1 MRVVALILASFL
13 LYGCFTQDPAP
24 VSLRGEEFYG
34 NRERDENADYRL
46 TRDYSDKGTATTT
59 ASKRKLLVRDIST
72 RGTPPSSA
80 KLKQGPKPS
89 PSKGCEFDM
98 PLDGGKV
105 VESGAD
111 GGNGPYCNDGVAI
124 FADGIAKVKAAGSGK
139 VMYVGKGLRWYGSL
153 VILEHNKYTISLY
166 SYLHEVHV
174 KIGDKVKKGQVIA
187 TITKSS
193 QSADSG
199 YFFCFAIRRNGK
211 PVNPVQYIKKCKK
224 AAKPVVVA
232 DKR

>member
-13 LYGCFTQDPAP
+13 LYGCFTQEPAP

-34 NRERDENADYRL
+34 NRERDENADYHL
-46 TRDYSDKGTATTT
+46 TRDYGDRGAATT
-59 ASKRKLLVRDIST
+59 AAPKRKLLVRDIST
-72 RGTPPSSA
+72 RGAPPSSA
-80 KLKQGPKPS
+80 KLKQGPKKPS
-89 PSKGCEFDM
+89 PPKECEFDM
-98 PLDGGKV
+98 PLNGGRV
-105 VESGAD
+105 VESGAE
-111 GGNGPYCNDGVAI
+111 GEKGPYCNDGVAI

-211 PVNPVQYIKKCKK
+211 PVDPVQYIKKCKK
-224 AAKPVVVA
+224 SCQA
-232 DKR
+232 RGCR

>member
-46 TRDYSDKGTATTT
+46 TRDYSNGGTATTA

-80 KLKQGPKPS
+80 KLKQEPKPS

-98 PLDGGKV
+98 PLDGGRA

-111 GGNGPYCNDGVAI
+111 SGNGPYCNDGVAI

-187 TITKSS
+187 TIAKSS

-199 YFFCFAIRRNGK
+199 YFFCFAMRRNGK

-224 AAKPVVVA
+224 AVKPVVA
-232 DKR
+232 Q

>member
-1 MRVVALILASFL
+1 M
-13 LYGCFTQDPAP
+13 
-24 VSLRGEEFYG
+24 SLRGEEFYG
-34 NRERDENADYRL
+34 NRERDESVDYRL
-46 TRDYSDKGTATTT
+46 TRDYSERGAATTA
-59 ASKRKLLVRDIST
+59 ASKRKVLVRDIST
-72 RGTPPSSA
+72 RGAPPSST
-80 KLKQGPKPS
+80 KLKQTSKPS
-89 PSKGCEFDM
+89 PSKECEFGM

-105 VESGAD
+105 VHTPSSDSGKA
-111 GGNGPYCNDGVAI
+111 PYCNDGVAI

-199 YFFCFAIRRNGK
+199 YFFCFAMRRNGK
-211 PVNPVQYIKKCKK
+211 PVNPVQYIKKCKSK
-224 AAKPVVVA
+224 
-232 DKR
+232 

>member
-1 MRVVALILASFL
+1 MIQRM
-13 LYGCFTQDPAP
+13 DPAP